1 MCKES
6 LLSLFSNTIYFKT
19 RPYLDMDL
27 YCNVLS
33 GVIPPDTDDRH
44 WLELGGYTFES
55 VFSILHHTWHYT
67 GMDFA
72 NLTIPRQLLI
82 IVEMNK
88 TPCFVYFTVF
98 KLVNKGNITLE

>member
-1 MCKES
+1 MG
-6 LLSLFSNTIYFKT
+6 
-19 RPYLDMDL
+19 L
-27 YCNVLS
+27 YCNVPS
-33 GVIPPDTDDRH
+33 GVISHDTGGRH
-44 WLELGGYTFES
+44 LLELGGYTFES

-67 GMDFA
+67 GMDFS

>member
-1 MCKES
+1 MG
-6 LLSLFSNTIYFKT
+6 
-19 RPYLDMDL
+19 L
-27 YCNVLS
+27 YCNVPS
-33 GVIPPDTDDRH
+33 GVISHDTGGRH
-44 WLELGGYTFES
+44 LLELGGYTFES

-88 TPCFVYFTVF
+88 TPCFIYFTVF

>member
-44 WLELGGYTFES
+44 WLESGGYTFEF
-55 VFSILHHTWHYT
+55 VFSTLHHTWHYT
-67 GMDFA
+67 EMDVA

-82 IVEMNK
+82 IYVNVN
-88 TPCFVYFTVF
+88 CFVLFNCF
-98 KLVNKGNITLE
+98 LN